1 MRKKQKKKA
10 ATAAAQENIVGGQQ
24 PQSSVQDAVRM
35 VRISLLAVMAKIDMV
50 E

>member
-10 ATAAAQENIVGGQQ
+10 ATAAAQGNIVGGQQ

-35 VRISLLAVMAKIDMV
+35 VSISLLAVTAKIDMV